1 MTVKELTLEKLK
13 NKIIRIARHI
23 NGDDFHARRF
33 CFGSLFLLYVIRGQ
47 PFLVSFFFFFRFC
60 AFCFSFLSHQHGL
73 LNRWFNLIRQAPA
86 QEKIK

>member
-47 PFLVSFFFFFRFC
+47 PFLVSFFFLFF
-60 AFCFSFLSHQHGL
+60 FSFLCL
-73 LNRWFNLIRQAPA
+73 LFFFSFSPA
-86 QEKIK
+86 WTVE